1 MKTIVFDFNGTI
13 IDDVDISLKCL
24 NVLRRKYLKLEDLS
38 KDEYRNIFTFPII
51 DYYRRA
57 GFDFNEYSFET
68 IGQEWVDLYN
78 ISVKEIGLAE
88 GVIEFLDKYKNKY
101 QYIILSASKKEMI
114 IDQLKQYQIQNYF
127 KDVLGIDN
135 IYAHSKLDI
144 ALDYFKDKNLN
155 DYCMIGDT
163 LHDDEVASKIG
174 IDIKLVSNGH
184 QSLSVLKKTGSP
196 IYNSI
201 KEITI

>member
-184 QSLSVLKKTGSP
+184 QSLNVLKKAGSP

>member
-78 ISVKEIGLAE
+78 ISVKKIGLAE

-184 QSLSVLKKTGSP
+184 QSLSVLKKAGSP

>member
-24 NVLRRKYLKLEDLS
+24 NILRRKYLKLEDLS

>member
-201 KEITI
+201 KEITV

>member
-1 MKTIVFDFNGTI
+1 MKTMVFDFNGTI

-24 NVLRRKYLKLEDLS
+24 NILRRKYLKLEDLS

>member
-24 NVLRRKYLKLEDLS
+24 NILRRKYLKLEELS